1 MSGLEKSGGMIGNI
15 LGGGKPDVKN
25 VMNVVSVNIGN
36 TKIPDIESYKETR
49 IRFSDFFV
57 FNWLADFFI
66 IPENPVSIFNKFKGL
81 HRGAKICKLND
92 FIPRFFVISEPNLS
106 YRI

>member
-36 TKIPDIESYKETR
+36 TKIPDIESYQEKG
-49 IRFSDFFV
+49 IRFAEFSCFQ
-57 FNWLADFFI
+57 
-66 IPENPVSIFNKFKGL
+66 
-81 HRGAKICKLND
+81 
-92 FIPRFFVISEPNLS
+92 
-106 YRI
+106 

>member
-1 MSGLEKSGGMIGNI
+1 MIGNI

-36 TKIPDIESYKETR
+36 TKIPDIESYKLDFR
-49 IRFSDFFV
+49 IFFFV